1 MERAH
6 LPFPAEAI
14 KDQPPGQEPGG
25 REPLAQKRQ
34 GRYYVEVLGKALNV
48 LDALRSSR
56 TELRLTEVAD
66 KAHLDITTTFRLL
79 RTLEERGYVLRDNK
93 TKKFRHS
100 LGYRAYRIGYA
111 QLASDQPFCQKVTRG
126 LIEAAEN
133 VRIELVVTD
142 NHDSPQE
149 AVDNAARLI
158 AQRVDFV
165 IEYQFHHRAAP
176 VLSDMLHKA
185 GIPTLAID
193 IPMPNATYFG
203 VDNYAAGLL
212 GGNEL
217 AKFASDH
224 WRGQVD
230 RILLL
235 EINEAGPVPQARM
248 MGTVDGIK
256 NVLPKLDEKCVL
268 HKNGRGTEVGSYLAT
283 QRIVRSLG
291 ERERLLIAAGNDNC
305 ACGAIR
311 AVREAGRQEFTAVMA
326 QGWGPDDALN
336 AELRKA
342 DSPLIGA
349 VAYFPEKYGSKIL
362 PIVLQSLNGQP
373 VPPAVYI
380 EHKLIS
386 RAEVLFPAAGHLQ
399 IGTPSIPATD
409 LG

>member
-1 MERAH
+1 M
-6 LPFPAEAI
+6 
-14 KDQPPGQEPGG
+14 KDHPPGQDTDG
-25 REPLAQKRQ
+25 REPFPQKVQ
-34 GRYYVEVLGKALNV
+34 GRYYVELLGKALNV

-56 TELRLTEVAD
+56 AELRLTEIAN
-66 KAHLDITTTFRLL
+66 KAHLDISTTFRLL
-79 RTLEERGYVLRDNK
+79 RTLEERGYVLRDSK
-93 TKKFRHS
+93 TKRFRHC

-111 QLASDQPFCQKVTRG
+111 QLASDQPFCQKVTQG
-126 LIEAAEN
+126 LLQAAEKA
-133 VRIELVVTD
+133 RIELVVTD
-142 NHDSPQE
+142 NHDSPEE

-176 VLSDMLHKA
+176 VLADMLHKA

-212 GGNEL
+212 GGNAL
-217 AKFASDH
+217 AEFATAH
-224 WRGQVD
+224 WSGHVD

-248 MGTVDGIK
+248 MGTVDGIRK
-256 NVLPKLDEKCVL
+256 VLPKLDGKVVL
-268 HKNGRGTEVGSYLAT
+268 HKNGRGTEAGSYSAT
-283 QRIVRSLG
+283 LRILRSLDG
-291 ERERLLIAAGNDNC
+291 HERLLIAAGNDNC

-311 AVREAGRQEFTAVMA
+311 AVREAGREQFTAIMA
-326 QGWGPDDALN
+326 QGWGPDDALD

-373 VPPAVYI
+373 IPPAVYI
-380 EHKLIS
+380 EHKLIF
-386 RAEVLFPAAGHLQ
+386 RAEVLTPAGIYFPAESAAQ
-399 IGTPSIPATD
+399 A
-409 LG
+409 